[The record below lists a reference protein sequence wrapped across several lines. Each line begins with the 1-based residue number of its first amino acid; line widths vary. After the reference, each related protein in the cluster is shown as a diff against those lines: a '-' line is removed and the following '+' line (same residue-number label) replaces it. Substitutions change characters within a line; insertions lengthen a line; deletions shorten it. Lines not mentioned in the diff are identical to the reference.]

1 MNGPLRV
8 VGLDLSLTSTG
19 VSDGQSVHVF
29 RTFAGEQLEARLD
42 HLTRQCLRFVL
53 SSTQWTDGQPEG
65 KSADLVCIEGAAY
78 GAKGDAVDQLAGLR
92 LMVRTRLWRL
102 GVPFAIVSPTGLKAY
117 TTGNGRS
124 SKAQMVAALA
134 ERHGLDLKAVKV
146 AHGKY
151 DMADAY
157 ALAAMGYAYI
167 RQPLPTTG
175 PPAPLASLLAVKWP
189 DAATALQLS
198 AVQQDRERL
207 GS

>member
-19 VSDGQSVHVF
+19 VSDGQSVHAF
-29 RTFAGEQLEARLD
+29 QTSATELTEDRMNRLAN
-42 HLTRQCLRFVL
+42 QCIGFVL
-53 SSTQWTDGQPEG
+53 SPAQWTDGQPLG
-65 KSADLVCIEGAAY
+65 KRADLVIIEGAAF

-92 LMVRTRLWRL
+92 WIVRTRLRRL
-102 GVPFAIVSPTGLKAY
+102 GVPFAVVSPTGLKAY
-117 TTGNGRS
+117 TTGNGRAT
-124 SKAQMVAALA
+124 KAEMVRAVG
-134 ERHGLDLKAVKV
+134 ERHGLDLSRVKLKD
-146 AHGKY
+146 GRS

-189 DAATALQLS
+189 DAATALQPN
-198 AVQQDRERL
+198 AVPAGTERTE
-207 GS
+207 S